1 MRGEYE
7 MKKALLFLCM
17 FFVLLL
23 FAACGGGDADGT
35 ATQNEGTAQ
44 EGAATTTPTT
54 PGGGQVEASG
64 FDGINWDEHVT
75 FTWWMIGTPPNDY
88 YTSYN
93 DNPVVNYLEH
103 RFNVTFEFEQAVIGT
118 EADALALMMGA
129 GRHTDAIHL
138 QPYPG
143 SITQLYLD
151 GVIIDIAQWLDYMPN
166 LRNLIETRPEIA
178 RAAFDDDGRILTLP
192 EFNEGTVHPWSGL
205 VYRHDI
211 LETMTDGNVQF
222 PSGNDRPTTLADW
235 EYMLPLMLAYFE
247 AAGFADFAPLII
259 PPQGMFH
266 FGELMSTFGAYH
278 HFYVRDGIVHAGI
291 LEPAMFEYVSTM
303 RDWFE
308 RGWIHQDFAS
318 RTGDMFFMPNPPLVF
333 GGAAGVFYGMTMHLG
348 DRMSMPDFGMYVD
361 VRPIS
366 SPMAAGVTHRDML
379 RRMEGVYAA
388 ATGSAVS
395 SSNPDI
401 GRFLAVMDHMYHPVY
416 GGRLR
421 TLGLTAEQIPP
432 NDTTMA
438 RMGMSEG
445 SYSIDA
451 NGNAVFHANID
462 VAGGHIVNTAVS
474 AIRLPGP
481 QAVHYLNA
489 VRSDELANAH
499 AIWGAHDEETEV
511 HPLPAV
517 LTPTVA
523 EASTLAANDA
533 HINDLRDQMLAM
545 FIMGTALL
553 TEDTWAEF
561 LDQLRA
567 FGIEENRAIW
577 QAAYDRYLM
586 RGQ

>member
-1 MRGEYE
+1 MV
-7 MKKALLFLCM
+7 MKKILMCVCLFIVM
-17 FFVLLL
+17 GL
-23 FAACGGGDADGT
+23 FAACGGD
-35 ATQNEGTAQ
+35 N
-44 EGAATTTPTT
+44 GAAEPNGQAGTQAQ
-54 PGGGQVEASG
+54 GGTNVAPPAASAGPEAPRG

-75 FTWWMIGTPPNDY
+75 FTWWMIATPSNDY

-103 RFNVTFEFEQAVIGT
+103 RFNVTFDFEQAVVGT
-118 EADALALMMGA
+118 EADSLALMMGA

-143 SITQLYLD
+143 SVTQLYLD
-151 GVIIDIAQWLDYMPN
+151 GVIIDIALWLDYMPN

-205 VYRHDI
+205 MYRHDI
-211 LETMTDGNVQF
+211 LETMTGGNVQF

-235 EYMLPLMLAYFE
+235 EYMLPLMLEFFE

-259 PPQGMFH
+259 PPQGVIH

-278 HFYVRDGIVHAGI
+278 HFYVRDGVVRAGM
-291 LEPAMFEYVSTM
+291 LEPAMFEYVQTM
-303 RDWFE
+303 REWFE
-308 RGWIHQDFAS
+308 KGWIHQDFAA

-348 DRMSMPDFGMYVD
+348 DRLSMPDFGMYVD
-361 VRPIS
+361 VRPIG
-366 SPMAAGVTHRDML
+366 SPMSDGVTHRDML
-379 RRMEGVYAA
+379 RRKEDVYAA
-388 ATGSAVS
+388 ARGSAVAAV
-395 SSNPDI
+395 NPDI

-432 NDTTMA
+432 NDTTME
-438 RMGMSEG
+438 RMGMSDG

-451 NGNAVFHANID
+451 NGNVVFHQNVD
-462 VAGGHIVNTAVS
+462 VAGGHIINTAVG
-474 AIRLPGP
+474 AIRLPGA

-489 VRSDELANAH
+489 VRSDELVNAH
-499 AIWGAHDEETEV
+499 AVWGAHDEATEV
-511 HPLPAV
+511 HPLPSV

-533 HINDLRDQMLAM
+533 RINDYRDQMLIR
-545 FIMGTALL
+545 FIMGTEPLN
-553 TEDTWAEF
+553 EMTWAAF
-561 LDQLRA
+561 INQLRD
-567 FGIEENRAIW
+567 FGMEENRDIW
-577 QAAYDRYLM
+577 QAAYDRYLA
-586 RGQ
+586 RGR